1 MRGIHNLRRSAVAAT
16 LAAVFAFPGAV
27 QAGSLNLS
35 SSMSGFCIGSDCSL
49 VRFIVDVPSSDGWLE
64 SVRIFS
70 GNPGQW
76 AFASFWG
83 ANDQYGNGLGWSS
96 DLSANELLLHSPGP
110 FGSDPIYLTVQMS
123 NWGQE
128 NELFDGTLAF
138 SGEGDATGITQQGTV
153 SPEPASLLLLGT
165 GLMGVAGAAR
175 RRRAV
180 KAAGA

>member
-1 MRGIHNLRRSAVAAT
+1 MAGT
-16 LAAVFAFPGAV
+16 LAAIFAFPAGAR
-27 QAGSLNLS
+27 AGSLDLS

-64 SVRIFS
+64 YVRIFS
-70 GNPGQW
+70 GNPSKW
-76 AFASFWG
+76 AFASLWG

-96 DLSANELLLHSPGP
+96 TISSSDMLLRSPGP
-110 FGSDPIYLTVQMS
+110 IGSEPIYLTVQMS

-138 SGEGDATGITQQGTV
+138 TGEGVAPSSATV

-165 GLMGVAGAAR
+165 GLAGIAGAAR
-175 RRRAV
+175 RRRAA
-180 KAAGA
+180 KSGAA